1 MTTAP
6 ATTPIDDHA
15 LRRGDGRRV
24 AWSEWGTS
32 DGSPVL
38 LLHRNPGSRLFDPD
52 PEATKAAGVRLITLD
67 RPGYGGTDPV
77 ADPTPAAVA
86 SDLAEVIDEAHL
98 DLPALVGWSGG
109 GMFAIEAAALLGGRI
124 QSLSLV
130 CTPAPNDEIP
140 WIPDDFRS
148 LAESARSDPAGALE
162 SLTQACSF
170 YAGGSR
176 SARRLGPEPGR
187 RGRQIAPRRL
197 RRARRDDARGRPPGC
212 DRNGRKAYS
221 LKTVSK

>member
-6 ATTPIDDHA
+6 TTTPIDDHA

-170 YAGGSR
+170 YAEDPEAPVASDPARPTRTSDRAPASTTR
-176 SARRLGPEPGR
+176 SPG
-187 RGRQIAPRRL
+187 
-197 RRARRDDARGRPPGC
+197 
-212 DRNGRKAYS
+212 
-221 LKTVSK
+221 